1 MKDLIGFCVDNLKVI
16 EDFNNGR
23 ILLTIELNNDD
34 FDELKS
40 LGYNTLIDRITD
52 KYGIG
57 LCCLYRPL
65 PIILNIERK

>member
-40 LGYNTLIDRITD
+40 LGYNTLIDRIND
-52 KYGIG
+52 KYGFG
-57 LCCLYRPL
+57 LWHYRPL
-65 PIILNIERK
+65 PIILKIERK